1 MERLPGCKGCSGVC
15 HICDKHVDDI
25 FGCECDEPLLKED
38 IPMSAEYNED
48 GTIKLPDAGA
58 SEPVNDP
65 GAFEQLADEAQPEA
79 PPVDETVVGE
89 EGEQDIDYAVHIIM
103 MADGNFAIQATNSPN
118 LGEMQM
124 IVSRT
129 LESIV
134 ARMHA
139 ETVVAMLQKQPG
151 KESRIIT
158 PGR

>member
-1 MERLPGCKGCSGVC
+1 MSTDNIIPGSG
-15 HICDKHVDDI
+15 
-25 FGCECDEPLLKED
+25 
-38 IPMSAEYNED
+38 S
-48 GTIKLPDAGA
+48 DAGA

-65 GAFEQLADEAQPEA
+65 GAFEQPADEAQPEA
-79 PPVDETVVGE
+79 PPVDEAVVGE
-89 EGEQDIDYAVHIIM
+89 EGEQDIAFAVHVIM
-103 MADGNFAIQATNSPN
+103 MQNGEFAIQATNSPN

-124 IVSRT
+124 IVSRA

-139 ETVVAMLQKQPG
+139 ETVAAMLQKQPG